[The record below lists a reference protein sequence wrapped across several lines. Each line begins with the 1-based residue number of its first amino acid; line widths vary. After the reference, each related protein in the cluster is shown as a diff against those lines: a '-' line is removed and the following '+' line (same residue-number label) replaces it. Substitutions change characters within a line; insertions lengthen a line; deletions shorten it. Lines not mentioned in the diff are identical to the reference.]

1 MRGQMPAGGRIPDE
15 VIALLGEPPPAG
27 GGRLLLD
34 FDAAL
39 ADASAAPLPLENG
52 SLTLIWAMSAFT
64 HLVDGWAEWLLEA
77 GRLLAED
84 GIVVVGLGERE
95 RFEQLTDCAWDES
108 RIGMT
113 VLDAM
118 NEAPQT
124 AVFHSA
130 WWLRSHWGGAFAR
143 VELLERD
150 GLRHALLSQPV
161 GGITAEQLER
171 PAEGDE
177 RELAAANANAAHLR
191 SQLDL
196 LAKRHRH
203 QLAEQREEMGRELM
217 RRSFAAADLEWARR
231 GPGSPATLAAA
242 EYEATTSWRLTRPLR
257 ALGAM
262 VRRLR

>member
-161 GGITAEQLER
+161 GGITAEQLSVR
-171 PAEGDE
+171 RRATSASWPRRTQMPRTCGPSSICW
-177 RELAAANANAAHLR
+177 R
-191 SQLDL
+191 SGTDTSSPSS
-196 LAKRHRH
+196 
-203 QLAEQREEMGRELM
+203 G
-217 RRSFAAADLEWARR
+217 RRSAA
-231 GPGSPATLAAA
+231 S
-242 EYEATTSWRLTRPLR
+242 
-257 ALGAM
+257 
-262 VRRLR
+262 